1 MEITEVKVRLRDREG
16 SKLKAYAT
24 VIFDD
29 SFVVRDLKVI
39 DGRKGLFVAMPS
51 RQIREACPNCHHRN
65 ALRSRFCN
73 QCGKALEFQRV
84 PRKEGEDNRV
94 DEHRDVAHPI
104 TTEARDYLQKKVLE
118 VYEAERVKLPQ
129 EVKPEI
135 KPEIKPEV
143 EQPIS
148 TEPGAEQSSENVE
161 QQPEDTPEQAPESIE
176 QQSEDAPE
184 QSPEIELN
192 TDQIEKLK

>member
-1 MEITEVKVRLRDREG
+1 MEITEVKIRLRDRED

-24 VIFDD
+24 IIFED

-51 RQIREACPNCHHRN
+51 QQVRETCPNCHHRN
-65 ALRSRFCN
+65 AIRSKFCN
-73 QCGKALEFQRV
+73 QCGKALEFENIAKR
-84 PRKEGEDNRV
+84 EGESRI

-118 VYEAERVKLPQ
+118 AYEAERAELPQ
-129 EVKPEI
+129 EVKPE
-135 KPEIKPEV
+135 PVV

-148 TEPGAEQSSENVE
+148 TEPGAEQS
-161 QQPEDTPEQAPESIE
+161 EDT
-176 QQSEDAPE
+176 PE
-184 QSPEIELN
+184 QSPEIEPN
-192 TDQIEKLK
+192 TDQAEKTEEKNQE

>member
-24 VIFDD
+24 IIFDD

-51 RQIREACPNCHHRN
+51 QQVKETCPNCRHRN
-65 ALRSRFCN
+65 AIRSKFCN
-73 QCGKALEFQRV
+73 QCGKPLESQSIAKR
-84 PRKEGEDNRV
+84 EGADRI
-94 DEHRDVAHPI
+94 DEHRDIAHPI
-104 TTEARDYLQKKVLE
+104 TAEARNYLQKKVLE
-118 VYEAERVKLPQ
+118 AYEAEKAVIPQ
-129 EVKPEI
+129 EVKSEI
-135 KPEIKPEV
+135 EPEV
-143 EQPIS
+143 EQPVS

-161 QQPEDTPEQAPESIE
+161 QQPEDTSEQAPESIE

-184 QSPEIELN
+184 QSPEIEPD
-192 TDQIEKLK
+192 TDQIEKPEQINQE

>member
-24 VIFDD
+24 IIFDD

-51 RQIREACPNCHHRN
+51 QQVRETCPNCRQRN
-65 ALRSRFCN
+65 AIRSKFCN
-73 QCGKALEFQRV
+73 QCGKPLESQSIAKR
-84 PRKEGEDNRV
+84 EGADRI
-94 DEHRDVAHPI
+94 DEHRDIAHPI
-104 TTEARDYLQKKVLE
+104 TAEARNYLQKKVLE
-118 VYEAERVKLPQ
+118 AYEAERAKLSQ

-135 KPEIKPEV
+135 

-148 TEPGAEQSSENVE
+148 TELGVEQSSENVE
-161 QQPEDTPEQAPESIE
+161 QQPEDTSEQAPESIE

-184 QSPEIELN
+184 QSPEIEPD
-192 TDQIEKLK
+192 TDQIEKPEQINQE

>member
-29 SFVVRDLKVI
+29 SFVVRDLKII

-51 RQIREACPNCHHRN
+51 RQVREACPNCHHRN

-118 VYEAERVKLPQ
+118 VYETERAELPQ

-135 KPEIKPEV
+135 EPEV

-148 TEPGAEQSSENVE
+148 TEPGAK
-161 QQPEDTPEQAPESIE
+161 DTPEQAPESIE
-176 QQSEDAPE
+176 QQPEDAPE

>member
-1 MEITEVKVRLRDREG
+1 MWQVIVKNGKQQSKEQILMEITEVKIRLRDREG

-24 VIFDD
+24 IIFED

-51 RQIREACPNCHHRN
+51 RQVREACPNCHHRN

-118 VYEAERVKLPQ
+118 VYEAERAKLPQ

-135 KPEIKPEV
+135 EPEV
-143 EQPIS
+143 EQPVS
-148 TEPGAEQSSENVE
+148 TEPGAEQSAENVE
-161 QQPEDTPEQAPESIE
+161 QQSEDTPEQAPEIE
-176 QQSEDAPE
+176 P
-184 QSPEIELN
+184 N
-192 TDQIEKLK
+192 TDQIEKSE

>member
-24 VIFDD
+24 IIFDD
-29 SFVVRDLKVI
+29 SFVVRDLKII

-51 RQIREACPNCHHRN
+51 RQVREACPNCHHRN

-73 QCGKALEFQRV
+73 QCGKALEFQSV

-104 TTEARDYLQKKVLE
+104 TTEAREYLQKKVLE
-118 VYEAERVKLPQ
+118 AYEAERAELPQ
-129 EVKPEI
+129 DVKPEI
-135 KPEIKPEV
+135 EPEV

-148 TEPGAEQSSENVE
+148 TEPGAEQS
-161 QQPEDTPEQAPESIE
+161 EDTA
-176 QQSEDAPE
+176 D
-184 QSPEIELN
+184 QSPEIEPD
-192 TDQIEKLK
+192 TDQIEKPE

>member
-24 VIFDD
+24 IIFDN

-51 RQIREACPNCHHRN
+51 RQVREACPNCHHRN
-65 ALRSRFCN
+65 ALRSKFCN
-73 QCGKALEFQRV
+73 QCGKALEFQSV
-84 PRKEGEDNRV
+84 QMKEGEDRI
-94 DEHRDVAHPI
+94 DEHRDIAHPI
-104 TTEARDYLQKKVLE
+104 TTEARNYLQKKILE
-118 VYEAERVKLPQ
+118 VYEAERAELPQ
-129 EVKPEI
+129 EV

-148 TEPGAEQSSENVE
+148 TEPSVEQPVEKVE
-161 QQPEDTPEQAPESIE
+161 QQPEDTSA
-176 QQSEDAPE
+176 

-192 TDQIEKLK
+192 ADQTEKAE

>member
-29 SFVVRDLKVI
+29 SFVVRDLKII

-51 RQIREACPNCHHRN
+51 RQVREACPNCHHRN
-65 ALRSRFCN
+65 ALRSKFCN

-118 VYEAERVKLPQ
+118 VYEAEMAELPQ

-135 KPEIKPEV
+135 EPEV

-148 TEPGAEQSSENVE
+148 SESGAEQAPENVE
-161 QQPEDTPEQAPESIE
+161 QQPEDAPEQAPEIE
-176 QQSEDAPE
+176 P
-184 QSPEIELN
+184 N
-192 TDQIEKLK
+192 TDQIEKPE

>member
-16 SKLKAYAT
+16 NKLKAYAT

-29 SFVVRDLKVI
+29 SFVVRDLKII

-51 RQIREACPNCHHRN
+51 RQVREACPNCHHRN

-73 QCGKALEFQRV
+73 QCGKALEFQSV
-84 PRKEGEDNRV
+84 LRKEGEDNRV

-118 VYEAERVKLPQ
+118 AYEAERAELPQ

-135 KPEIKPEV
+135 EPEV

-148 TEPGAEQSSENVE
+148 TEPGIEQSSEN
-161 QQPEDTPEQAPESIE
+161 IE
-176 QQSEDAPE
+176 QQSEDTPE
-184 QSPEIELN
+184 QSPEIEPN
-192 TDQIEKLK
+192 TGQTEKTE